1 MFVHKDIIIVFIF
14 ILLVCLLF
22 IFLFLKD
29 LRSVIKNLQNFS
41 GKPIKSSR
49 LFFFKLYE
57 PIIFNLNSIL
67 KTYQD
72 NYRIEQ
78 LRVFFFNYFFQNFP
92 DPLLIID
99 QRLHVIEFNSASE
112 ELLGNIIKNKNIFS
126 VLRIPELGELIDES
140 QKKRKPIEA
149 EVNLIYPSERI
160 YKIWISGSRDVGK
173 NKLSFIRLFDT
184 TAEHNLQNLQKDF
197 IANASHE
204 LKTPISV
211 IIGYCET
218 LLSEKNTKKNIKE
231 SFLKTMGNEAE
242 RMSRL
247 VNDLLSLSRIERTEF
262 SPPDEKV
269 NLIDILKDVQKICK
283 ERKLFKKLKCKFFIP
298 RKGIFVIGDE
308 SELKQVFFN
317 IIENAIT
324 HSHSK
329 KAIEVNIKQTK
340 DLVTLIVEDFGI
352 GVANQNIP
360 LLTKRFY
367 RVNPSRSRDSGN
379 TGLGLSIVKHILN
392 RHNANFQIE
401 SEMGK
406 GSKFIVTFDK
416 EDRPS
421 KDFFIFL
428 FFVIFM

>member
-67 KTYQD
+67 KKYQD

-340 DLVTLIVEDFGI
+340 DFVTLIVEDFGI

-416 EDRPS
+416 GRS
-421 KDFFIFL
+421 TL
-428 FFVIFM
+428 

>member
-1 MFVHKDIIIVFIF
+1 MFVNNDIIIVFIF

-29 LRSVIKNLQNFS
+29 IRSVIKNLQNFS

-67 KTYQD
+67 KKYQD

-197 IANASHE
+197 IANSSHE

-416 EDRPS
+416 GRS
-421 KDFFIFL
+421 TL
-428 FFVIFM
+428 

>member
-67 KTYQD
+67 KKYQD

-112 ELLGNIIKNKNIFS
+112 ELLGSIIKNKNIFS

-140 QKKRKPIEA
+140 QKKRRPIEA

-416 EDRPS
+416 GRS
-421 KDFFIFL
+421 AL
-428 FFVIFM
+428 

>member
-67 KTYQD
+67 KKYQD

-112 ELLGNIIKNKNIFS
+112 ELLGNVIKNKNIFS

-283 ERKLFKKLKCKFFIP
+283 ERKLLKKLKCKFFIP

-406 GSKFIVTFDK
+406 GSKFIVTFD
-416 EDRPS
+416 RGRS
-421 KDFFIFL
+421 TL
-428 FFVIFM
+428 

>member
-67 KTYQD
+67 KKYQD

-340 DLVTLIVEDFGI
+340 DLVTLIVQDFGI

-416 EDRPS
+416 GRS
-421 KDFFIFL
+421 VL
-428 FFVIFM
+428 

>member
-22 IFLFLKD
+22 IFIFLKD

-67 KTYQD
+67 KKYQD

-112 ELLGNIIKNKNIFS
+112 ELLGSIIKNKNIFS

-416 EDRPS
+416 GRS
-421 KDFFIFL
+421 TL
-428 FFVIFM
+428 

>member
-67 KTYQD
+67 KKYQD

-140 QKKRKPIEA
+140 QKKRRPIEA

-262 SPPDEKV
+262 SPPDQKV
-269 NLIDILKDVQKICK
+269 NLSDILKDVQKICK

-392 RHNANFQIE
+392 RHNANFLIE

-416 EDRPS
+416 KKPS
-421 KDFFIFL
+421 L
-428 FFVIFM
+428 

>member
-112 ELLGNIIKNKNIFS
+112 ELLGNVIKNKNIFS

-140 QKKRKPIEA
+140 QKKRRPIEA

-416 EDRPS
+416 GRS
-421 KDFFIFL
+421 AL
-428 FFVIFM
+428 

>member
-112 ELLGNIIKNKNIFS
+112 ELLGSIIKNKNIFS

-406 GSKFIVTFDK
+406 GSKFIVTFD
-416 EDRPS
+416 RGRS
-421 KDFFIFL
+421 TL
-428 FFVIFM
+428 

>member
-67 KTYQD
+67 KKYQD

-78 LRVFFFNYFFQNFP
+78 LRVFFFNYFFKHFP

-173 NKLSFIRLFDT
+173 NKLSFIRLFDK

-416 EDRPS
+416 GRS
-421 KDFFIFL
+421 AL
-428 FFVIFM
+428 

>member
-57 PIIFNLNSIL
+57 PIIFYLNSIL
-67 KTYQD
+67 KKYQD

-401 SEMGK
+401 SEMRK

-416 EDRPS
+416 GRTT
-421 KDFFIFL
+421 L
-428 FFVIFM
+428 

>member
-22 IFLFLKD
+22 IFLFLND

-67 KTYQD
+67 KKYQD

-140 QKKRKPIEA
+140 QKKRRPIEA

-416 EDRPS
+416 GRS
-421 KDFFIFL
+421 TL
-428 FFVIFM
+428 

>member
-67 KTYQD
+67 KKYQD

-112 ELLGNIIKNKNIFS
+112 ELLGNVIKNKNIFS

-406 GSKFIVTFDK
+406 GSKFIVTFNK
-416 EDRPS
+416 GRS
-421 KDFFIFL
+421 TL
-428 FFVIFM
+428 

>member
-416 EDRPS
+416 GRS
-421 KDFFIFL
+421 TL
-428 FFVIFM
+428 

>member
-67 KTYQD
+67 KEYQD

-112 ELLGNIIKNKNIFS
+112 ELLGSIIKNKNIFS

-197 IANASHE
+197 IANACHE

-416 EDRPS
+416 GRS
-421 KDFFIFL
+421 TL
-428 FFVIFM
+428 

>member
-112 ELLGNIIKNKNIFS
+112 ELLGSIIKNKNIFS

-140 QKKRKPIEA
+140 KKKRKPVEA

-416 EDRPS
+416 GRS
-421 KDFFIFL
+421 AL
-428 FFVIFM
+428 

>member
-67 KTYQD
+67 KKYQD

-140 QKKRKPIEA
+140 QKKRRPIEA

-218 LLSEKNTKKNIKE
+218 LLSEKNTRKNIKE

-416 EDRPS
+416 GRS
-421 KDFFIFL
+421 TL
-428 FFVIFM
+428 

>member
-67 KTYQD
+67 KKYQD

-140 QKKRKPIEA
+140 QKKRRPIEA

-329 KAIEVNIKQTK
+329 KAIEVNIKQKK

-416 EDRPS
+416 GRS
-421 KDFFIFL
+421 TL
-428 FFVIFM
+428 

>member
-67 KTYQD
+67 KKYQD

-78 LRVFFFNYFFQNFP
+78 LRVFFFNYFFQHFP

-99 QRLHVIEFNSASE
+99 QRLQVIEFNSASGQ
-112 ELLGNIIKNKNIFS
+112 LLGENIKNKNIFS
-126 VLRIPELGELIDES
+126 VLRIPELSDLIDES
-140 QKKRKPIEA
+140 QKKKKPIEK
-149 EVNLIYPSERI
+149 EVDLIYPSERI

-204 LKTPISV
+204 LKTPISA

-218 LLSEKNTKKNIKE
+218 LLSEKNTTKNIKE

-269 NLIDILKDVQKICK
+269 NLTDILKNVQKICK
-283 ERKLFKKLKCKFFIP
+283 ERKLFKRIDCKFLIPKKEIFIT
-298 RKGIFVIGDE
+298 GDE
-308 SELKQVFFN
+308 SELNQVFFN

-324 HSHSK
+324 HSQSK
-329 KAIEVNIKQTK
+329 KPIEVSIKIIK
-340 DLVTLIVEDFGI
+340 DVVNLTVEDFGI
-352 GVANQNIP
+352 GVATQNIP
-360 LLTKRFY
+360 LLTKRFF
-367 RVNPSRSRDSGN
+367 RVDPSRSRNSGN

-392 RHNANFQIE
+392 RHNANFHIE
-401 SEMGK
+401 SEIGK
-406 GSKFIVTFDK
+406 GSKFLVTFQTNS
-416 EDRPS
+416 PN
-421 KDFFIFL
+421 L
-428 FFVIFM
+428 LQ

>member
-67 KTYQD
+67 KEYQD

-283 ERKLFKKLKCKFFIP
+283 ERKLFKKLRCKFFIP

-416 EDRPS
+416 GRS
-421 KDFFIFL
+421 IL
-428 FFVIFM
+428 

>member
-29 LRSVIKNLQNFS
+29 LRSVIKNLQSFS

-112 ELLGNIIKNKNIFS
+112 ELLGSIIKNKNIFS

-416 EDRPS
+416 GRS
-421 KDFFIFL
+421 AL
-428 FFVIFM
+428 

>member
-67 KTYQD
+67 KKYQD

-112 ELLGNIIKNKNIFS
+112 ELLGNVIKNKNIFS

-367 RVNPSRSRDSGN
+367 RVNPSRSRDLGN

-416 EDRPS
+416 GRS
-421 KDFFIFL
+421 AL
-428 FFVIFM
+428 

>member
-1 MFVHKDIIIVFIF
+1 MFVDKDIIFVFIF
-14 ILLVCLLF
+14 ILLVFLVF

-78 LRVFFFNYFFQNFP
+78 LRVFFFNYFFKHFP

-140 QKKRKPIEA
+140 QKKRRPIEA

-416 EDRPS
+416 GRS
-421 KDFFIFL
+421 AL
-428 FFVIFM
+428 

>member
-67 KTYQD
+67 KKYQD

-112 ELLGNIIKNKNIFS
+112 ELLGNVIKNKNIFS

-140 QKKRKPIEA
+140 KKKRKPVEA

-416 EDRPS
+416 GRS
-421 KDFFIFL
+421 TL
-428 FFVIFM
+428 

>member
-67 KTYQD
+67 KKYQD

-112 ELLGNIIKNKNIFS
+112 KLLGNIIKNKNIFS

-160 YKIWISGSRDVGK
+160 YKIWISRSRDVGK

-218 LLSEKNTKKNIKE
+218 LLSEKNTKKDIKE

-401 SEMGK
+401 SDMGK

-416 EDRPS
+416 GKP
-421 KDFFIFL
+421 
-428 FFVIFM
+428 

>member
-67 KTYQD
+67 KKYQD

-112 ELLGNIIKNKNIFS
+112 ELLGSIIKNKNIFS

-269 NLIDILKDVQKICK
+269 NLIDILKDVQKLCK

-416 EDRPS
+416 GRS
-421 KDFFIFL
+421 AL
-428 FFVIFM
+428 

>member
-112 ELLGNIIKNKNIFS
+112 ELLGSIIKNKNIFS

-416 EDRPS
+416 GR
-421 KDFFIFL
+421 L
-428 FFVIFM
+428 TL

>member
-112 ELLGNIIKNKNIFS
+112 ELLGSMIKNKNIFS

-416 EDRPS
+416 GRS
-421 KDFFIFL
+421 AL
-428 FFVIFM
+428 

>member
-29 LRSVIKNLQNFS
+29 LRSVIKNLQSFS

-67 KTYQD
+67 KKYQD

-112 ELLGNIIKNKNIFS
+112 ELLGNVIKNKNIFS

-416 EDRPS
+416 GRS
-421 KDFFIFL
+421 AL
-428 FFVIFM
+428 

>member
-67 KTYQD
+67 KKYQD

-140 QKKRKPIEA
+140 QKKRRPIEA

-283 ERKLFKKLKCKFFIP
+283 ERKLFKKLKCKFFVP

-416 EDRPS
+416 GRS
-421 KDFFIFL
+421 TL
-428 FFVIFM
+428 

>member
-67 KTYQD
+67 KKYQD

-78 LRVFFFNYFFQNFP
+78 LMVFFFNYFFQNFP

-112 ELLGNIIKNKNIFS
+112 ELLGSIIKNKNIFS

-416 EDRPS
+416 GRS
-421 KDFFIFL
+421 TL
-428 FFVIFM
+428 

>member
-67 KTYQD
+67 KKYQD

-112 ELLGNIIKNKNIFS
+112 ELLGNVIKNKNIFS

-140 QKKRKPIEA
+140 KKKRKPVEA

-340 DLVTLIVEDFGI
+340 DLVSLIVEDFGI

-416 EDRPS
+416 GRS
-421 KDFFIFL
+421 AL
-428 FFVIFM
+428 

>member
-67 KTYQD
+67 KKYQD

-99 QRLHVIEFNSASE
+99 QRLLVIEFNSASE

-140 QKKRKPIEA
+140 QKKRRPIEA

-324 HSHSK
+324 HSHTK

-416 EDRPS
+416 GRS
-421 KDFFIFL
+421 AL
-428 FFVIFM
+428 

>member
-57 PIIFNLNSIL
+57 PIIFNLNSNL
-67 KTYQD
+67 KKYQD

-78 LRVFFFNYFFQNFP
+78 LRVFFFNYFFKHFP

-112 ELLGNIIKNKNIFS
+112 ELLGNVIKNKNIFS

-298 RKGIFVIGDE
+298 RKGILVIGDE

-329 KAIEVNIKQTK
+329 KAIEVNIKQAK

-416 EDRPS
+416 GRS
-421 KDFFIFL
+421 AL
-428 FFVIFM
+428 

>member
-67 KTYQD
+67 KKYQD

-218 LLSEKNTKKNIKE
+218 LLSEKNIKKNIKE

-416 EDRPS
+416 GRS
-421 KDFFIFL
+421 AL
-428 FFVIFM
+428 

>member
-67 KTYQD
+67 KKYQD

-140 QKKRKPIEA
+140 QKKRRPIEA

-247 VNDLLSLSRIERTEF
+247 VNDLLSLSRFERTEF

-416 EDRPS
+416 GRS
-421 KDFFIFL
+421 TL
-428 FFVIFM
+428 